1 MSVPGG
7 AEEGPPPQ
15 RNKPTESKERNAR
28 YRYRAASYSVCLYII
43 VRYCA
48 EYGTPRCGIPGLASA
63 VPCRTVHAV
72 RRNFG
77 RWICAGVDLFL
88 PLCREPFV
96 SVIHAG
102 IGQATTKEGKAR
114 QGNPGHNEYNISN
127 ACIHTHTSA
136 NEIHLPLSQKVRNV
150 LYCIAL
156 HWIAL
161 RCTEATPLG
170 ARKDRT
176 NEHHALCRKVRSKEH
191 NQAMAS
197 LCGQLA
203 SFIHSL
209 FRFGSV
215 RFSHPLCFSTSYCM

>member
-1 MSVPGG
+1 M
-7 AEEGPPPQ
+7 
-15 RNKPTESKERNAR
+15 R
-28 YRYRAASYSVCLYII
+28 YTRSSECR
-43 VRYCA
+43 
-48 EYGTPRCGIPGLASA
+48 A
-63 VPCRTVHAV
+63 VPYSACCTKKFRE
-72 RRNFG
+72 
-77 RWICAGVDLFL
+77 VDL
-88 PLCREPFV
+88 RWSGSVSPFV
-96 SVIHAG
+96 SRTIRFGYSCWHRASNHQG
-102 IGQATTKEGKAR
+102 RQGKAR

-215 RFSHPLCFSTSYCM
+215 